1 MMNRSALP
9 SLLLLLAGLL
19 TVTAVPAGTLGYP
32 DMENPS
38 FLVDV
43 PDDWEITPGD
53 GEGDFGHV
61 NSDSGVYLA
70 FRTLEG
76 SADSGKAA
84 MEETIVY
91 VQENYQDV
99 QLSEPKETQ
108 QAGMP
113 AFLIDG
119 TGTDADG
126 ADVIFRMAWI
136 KLTDGL
142 VAEIWFAAPADD
154 VDGIQAAGAALS
166 SFRAP

>member
-1 MMNRSALP
+1 MKSSTLS
-9 SLLLLLAGLL
+9 SLLLLLVGLL
-19 TVTAVPAGTLGYP
+19 AATAVPAGTLGYP
-32 DMENPS
+32 GMDNPS

-43 PDDWEITPGD
+43 PDDWEVTAGD

-99 QLSEPKETQ
+99 QLSEPKETS

-113 AFLIDG
+113 AFLMDG
-119 TGTDADG
+119 TGKDADG

-136 KLTDGL
+136 KLNDGL
-142 VAEIWFAAPADD
+142 LAEIWFAALADD
-154 VDGIQAAGAALS
+154 AEGIQAAAAALS
-166 SFRAP
+166 SIRAP